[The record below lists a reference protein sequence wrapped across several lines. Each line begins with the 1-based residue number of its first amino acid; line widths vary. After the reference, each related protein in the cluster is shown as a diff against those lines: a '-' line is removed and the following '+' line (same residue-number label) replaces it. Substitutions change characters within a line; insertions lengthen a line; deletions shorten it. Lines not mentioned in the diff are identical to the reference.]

1 MTNNLERHNALNSL
15 VGKPAP
21 EIMAG
26 IQSLPPALH
35 EPMWMLADF
44 LLKSLEAGLSRNLL
58 MQLIGLTAADE
69 DPPTAGASWRRATD
83 EELDQD
89 LP

>member
-1 MTNNLERHNALNSL
+1 MTNNLERHNALNGL
-15 VGKPAP
+15 VGKPGP
-21 EIMAG
+21 KIMDG
-26 IQSLPPALH
+26 IQSLPPRLD

-44 LLKSLEAGLSRNLL
+44 LLKSLEAGLSRHLL
-58 MQLIGLTAADE
+58 IQLIGLIAADE
-69 DPPTAGASWRRATD
+69 DPPTAGASWRGATD